1 MSKKEYPGH
10 PRVGVGAIVIKDDAV
25 LLVKRGFNPGKGLW
39 AIPGG
44 NLKLGETLQG
54 AAEREIMEET
64 GIEIKA
70 KLPPHITFELIKKD
84 EEDKIRFHYV
94 IVDLIADYVS
104 GEPQGGDDALE
115 ARWVKIKDL
124 GKIPVSENT
133 LKVLRTAVSNLI

>member
-25 LLVKRGFNPGKGLW
+25 LLVKRGINPGKGLW

-44 NLKLGETLQG
+44 NLNLGETLQD
-54 AAEREIMEET
+54 AAQREIMEET

-70 KLPPHITFELIKKD
+70 KLPPHITFDLIDRD
-84 EEDKIRFHYV
+84 EEGKIRFHYV

-104 GEPQGGDDALE
+104 GEPKGADDALD

-124 GKIPVSENT
+124 DKMPGSKNT
-133 LKVLRTAVSNLI
+133 LKVLKSYHLG

>member
-25 LLVKRGFNPGKGLW
+25 LLVKRGINPGKGLW

-44 NLKLGETLQG
+44 NLNLGETLQD
-54 AAEREIMEET
+54 AAQREIMEET

-70 KLPPHITFELIKKD
+70 KLPPHITFDLIDRD
-84 EEDKIRFHYV
+84 EEGKIRFHYV

-104 GEPQGGDDALE
+104 GEPKGADDALD

-124 GKIPVSENT
+124 DKMPVSKNT
-133 LKVLRTAVSNLI
+133 LKVLKSYHLG

>member
-1 MSKKEYPGH
+1 MSKKEYPDH

-25 LLVKRGFNPGKGLW
+25 LLVRRGINPGKGLW

-44 NLKLGETLQG
+44 NLNLGETLQD

-70 KLPPHITFELIKKD
+70 KLPPHITFDLID
-84 EEDKIRFHYV
+84 RDGEGKIRFHYV

-104 GEPQGGDDALE
+104 GEPKGADDALD
-115 ARWVKIKDL
+115 ARWVKIKELD
-124 GKIPVSENT
+124 KMPVSKNT
-133 LKVLRTAVSNLI
+133 LKVLKSYHLG

>member
-25 LLVKRGFNPGKGLW
+25 LLVKRGANPGKGMW

-44 NLKLGETLQG
+44 NLELGETLQD
-54 AAEREIMEET
+54 AAQREIMEET

-70 KLPPHITFELIKKD
+70 KLPPHITFDLINRD
-84 EEDKIRFHYV
+84 EEERIRFHYV

-104 GEPQGGDDALE
+104 GEPKGADDALE
-115 ARWVKIKDL
+115 ARWVRIKDL
-124 GKIPVSENT
+124 DKMPVSNNT
-133 LKVLRTAVSNLI
+133 LKVLKSYNCL

>member
-25 LLVKRGFNPGKGLW
+25 LLVRRGINPGKGLW

-44 NLKLGETLQG
+44 NLNLGETLQD

-64 GIEIKA
+64 GIQIKA
-70 KLPPHITFELIKKD
+70 KLPPHITFDLIDRD
-84 EEDKIRFHYV
+84 EEGKIRFHYV

-104 GEPQGGDDALE
+104 GEPKGADDALD

-124 GKIPVSENT
+124 DKIPVSKNT
-133 LKVLRTAVSNLI
+133 LKVLKSYHLG

>member
-25 LLVKRGFNPGKGLW
+25 LLVKRGINPGKGMW

-44 NLKLGETLQG
+44 NLKLGETLQA

-70 KLPPHITFELIKKD
+70 KLPPYVTFDLVEED
-84 EEDKIRFHYV
+84 EEGKIRFHYV

-104 GEPQGGDDALE
+104 GEPRGADDAVD
-115 ARWVKIKDL
+115 ARWIRVEDL
-124 GKIPVSENT
+124 DKIPVSQNT
-133 LKVLRTAVSNLI
+133 LKVLKSYHRL